1 MRIDFRAARLED
13 FDYCRR
19 LYFSG
24 RDDVTPDQESS
35 FRERWIVSEVRLI
48 ACDGVD
54 TGWLQSS
61 MQDGTL
67 FLVQL
72 FLEPAWQGKGVGTET
87 LKRLLGEAAQADV
100 PMTLGVV
107 KSNPAFRLY
116 ERLGFRVTHE
126 DDRKFYMKCERI
138 EGQPG

>member
-19 LYFSG
+19 LYFAG
-24 RDDVTPDQESS
+24 REDVTPDQEAS
-35 FRERWIVSEVRLI
+35 FLERWIVLEVRLI
-48 ACDGVD
+48 VCDGAD
-54 TGWLQSS
+54 AGWLQSRT
-61 MQDGTL
+61 QDNSL
-67 FLVQL
+67 YLVQL
-72 FLEPAWQGKGVGTET
+72 FLEPARQGKGIGTQS
-87 LKRLLGEAAQADV
+87 LKRLAGEAAQAGM

-126 DDRKFYMKCERI
+126 DDRKFYMKRQCI